1 MKAFVTAA
9 ASVALLAALGAA
21 APASA
26 ADREVRIRYA
36 AARVVVIVE
45 NRTDIAVEIEPGSGG
60 LPMPTVTRSGD
71 EVRINGNLGR
81 RAFRRCESGPATAR
95 QPGEGAS
102 VEVREHGR
110 VNLSAAPLIVV
121 RTPPTVDISTEDSA
135 VFGSIGRGAASIE
148 LGSGGCGDWTVANT
162 AGSADLSIGGS
173 GSIRAGTS
181 SSLEASIS
189 GSGDITAGATGEL
202 EASVSGSGT
211 ITVAGATGDVDAA
224 ISGSGD
230 IRVNSGRPRSVD
242 ASIAGSGDIIVTG
255 DAGSL
260 DASIAGSG
268 NITVTGTAASVDA
281 SLLGGGDVRVG
292 RVTGSVSQSV
302 MGGGRVRIGN

>member
-1 MKAFVTAA
+1 MNAIVTAA

-81 RAFRRCESGPATAR
+81 RAFRRCESGPANAR
-95 QPGEGAS
+95 QPGDGAS
-102 VEVREHGR
+102 VEVRDHGR

-121 RTPPTVDISTEDSA
+121 RTPPAVDVSTEESA
-135 VFGSIGRGAASIE
+135 VFGSIGRGATSIE

-173 GSIRAGTS
+173 GNIRAGTS
-181 SSLEASIS
+181 GSLEAAIGGS
-189 GSGDITAGATGEL
+189 GSITAGATADL
-202 EASVSGSGT
+202 DASIGGSGT
-211 ITVAGATGDVDAA
+211 ITVASVTGEVDAA
-224 ISGSGD
+224 IGGSGD
-230 IRVNSGRPRSVD
+230 IRVNGGRPTSVD
-242 ASIAGSGDIIVTG
+242 AAVGGSGDITITG
-255 DAGSL
+255 DAGAL

-268 NITVTGTAASVDA
+268 NVTVTGTVASVDA
-281 SLLGGGDVRVG
+281 SLVGGGDVRVG

-302 MGGGRVRIGN
+302 MGGGRVHIGN

>member
-1 MKAFVTAA
+1 MRAFVTAA

-60 LPMPTVTRSGD
+60 LPLPTVTRNGD

-81 RAFRRCESGPATAR
+81 RAFRRCESGPADAR

-121 RTPPTVDISTEDSA
+121 RTPPAVDISIEDSA

-181 SSLEASIS
+181 SSLEASIG
-189 GSGDITAGATGEL
+189 GSGNITAGATGSL
-202 EASVSGSGT
+202 DASIGGSGT
-211 ITVAGATGDVDAA
+211 ITVASATGEVDAA
-224 ISGSGD
+224 
-230 IRVNSGRPRSVD
+230 
-242 ASIAGSGDIIVTG
+242 IAGSGDIRINGGRPSSVDGSIVGSGDITITG
-255 DAGSL
+255 DAGPL

-268 NITVTGTAASVDA
+268 NITVTGTVASLDA
-281 SLLGGGDVRVG
+281 SLVGSGDVRVG
-292 RVTGSVSQSV
+292 RVTGSASQSV

>member
-1 MKAFVTAA
+1 MKAFATAA

-81 RAFRRCESGPATAR
+81 NAFRRCESGPADAR

-102 VEVREHGR
+102 VEVRRHGR

-121 RTPPTVDISTEDSA
+121 RTPPAVDVSSEDSA
-135 VFGSIGRGAASIE
+135 VFGSIGRGATSIE

-162 AGSADLSIGGS
+162 TGSADLSIGGS

-181 SSLEASIS
+181 GSLEAAIGGS
-189 GSGDITAGATGEL
+189 GSITAGATGAL
-202 EASVSGSGT
+202 DASIGGSGT
-211 ITVAGATGDVDAA
+211 IIVASVTGEVDAA
-224 ISGSGD
+224 IGGSGD
-230 IRVNSGRPRSVD
+230 IRVNGGRPSSID
-242 ASIAGSGDIIVTG
+242 AAVGGSGDIIVTG
-255 DAGSL
+255 DAGPM

-268 NITVTGTAASVDA
+268 NITVTGTVASLDA
-281 SLLGGGDVRVG
+281 SLVGGGDVHVG
-292 RVTGSVSQSV
+292 RVAGSVSQTV